1 MPLRPCCPEHL
12 WTPSVRCMTFG
23 GQCFGFHMVLPVQ
36 TLHNQLYTN
45 SSAPCHYELART
57 LLIHRYCRGKS
68 KCCRTWGPDC
78 NWCGSC
84 RRFGIHGASW
94 FLEERM
100 NETEDVTV
108 ILHPIRYENIQYSL
122 CAVMH
127 LLLFLKEQK
136 KMHDFRNMVICLDLS
151 IRWEEQQNPTTA
163 GSGTA

>member
-1 MPLRPCCPEHL
+1 
-12 WTPSVRCMTFG
+12 
-23 GQCFGFHMVLPVQ
+23 
-36 TLHNQLYTN
+36 
-45 SSAPCHYELART
+45 
-57 LLIHRYCRGKS
+57 
-68 KCCRTWGPDC
+68 
-78 NWCGSC
+78 
-84 RRFGIHGASW
+84 
-94 FLEERM
+94 M